1 MKPAY
6 AGPQGP
12 QGLQGPPGIT
22 GPPGFGG
29 YSGYSGYSGCSGCSG
44 TASRKMSRAT
54 YLSLG
59 ETSTASTRT
68 GATSYHS
75 LVNVKS

>member
-1 MKPAY
+1 MQPAY

-29 YSGYSGYSGCSGCSG
+29 YSGYSGYSG